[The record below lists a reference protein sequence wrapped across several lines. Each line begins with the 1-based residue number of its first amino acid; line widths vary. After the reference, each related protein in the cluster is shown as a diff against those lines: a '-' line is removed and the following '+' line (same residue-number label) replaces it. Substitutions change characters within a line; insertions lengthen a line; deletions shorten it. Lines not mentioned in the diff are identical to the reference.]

1 MPSPGTDVLY
11 CLSNCSTA
19 IYYYGNILTFGV
31 ETGRKLNRGDT
42 KEVCAEAQNGYDR
55 LQEDQAV
62 CINTNGAIFVNGK
75 QMTNRL
81 PTITSWE
88 RESTELSYLT
98 LKL

>member
-1 MPSPGTDVLY
+1 MPSHRTDVLY
-11 CLSNCSTA
+11 YLSNCSTE

-31 ETGRKLNRGDT
+31 ESGRQLNRGDT

-62 CINTNGAIFVNGK
+62 CINTNGSVFINGK
-75 QMTNRL
+75 QMTYQL
-81 PTITSWE
+81 STITSWE
-88 RESTELSYLT
+88 RGSTELSYLT